1 MGEAVAEGG
10 GAVEESNT
18 GFNIEV
24 AKLPVFNGEVGR
36 VGGFITACRLYLRM
50 RMRGVMV
57 EEQIQ
62 CVLSYIQRGS
72 ADV

>member
-1 MGEAVAEGG
+1 MGGVVAEGG

-18 GFNIEV
+18 EFNIEV
-24 AKLPVFNGEVGR
+24 AKPLVFNGEVGR
-36 VGGFITACRLYLRM
+36 VGGSITVCRLYLRM
-50 RMRGVMV
+50 RMRGVIV